1 MTDKELEAVM
11 DGIQQAEAVREEL
24 GVALAGVG
32 ITLPSLAL
40 DVPTV
45 AACHAVPLIDLGR
58 CNLETARRLAA
69 VLRAAGTAR

>member
-1 MTDKELEAVM
+1 MTDEELEVVM
-11 DGIQQAEAVREEL
+11 DGIRQAEAVREEL
-24 GVALAGVG
+24 AVAMSGVG
-32 ITLPSLAL
+32 VLLPSLGL

-69 VLRAAGTAR
+69 VLRDAGAAR